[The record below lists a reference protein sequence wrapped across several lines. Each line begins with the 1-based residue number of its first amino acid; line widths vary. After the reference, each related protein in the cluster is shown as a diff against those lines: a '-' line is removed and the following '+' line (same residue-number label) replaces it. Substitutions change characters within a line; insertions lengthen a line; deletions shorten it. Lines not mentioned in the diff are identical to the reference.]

1 MYKVTNITTDEQ
13 SFYYERQGKW
23 ITVSPGD
30 SVTIKDAIKLSCRF
44 EINDTKDIMKIKKE
58 VDKK

>member
-1 MYKVTNITTDEQ
+1 MYRVTNISKDEQ
-13 SFYYERQGKW
+13 SFYYGKQGKW
-23 ITVSPGD
+23 ITVSPGE

-44 EINDTKDIMKIKKE
+44 EIKDTKDIMKIKKE